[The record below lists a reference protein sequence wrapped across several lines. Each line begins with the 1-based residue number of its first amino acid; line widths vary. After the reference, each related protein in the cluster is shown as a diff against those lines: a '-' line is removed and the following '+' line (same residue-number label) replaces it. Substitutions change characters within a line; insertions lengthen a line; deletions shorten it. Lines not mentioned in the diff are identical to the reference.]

1 MLLKGWFLTK
11 NKKMKATKFYNLKS
25 IIGNDKDFHR
35 KTGTFCKSG
44 VYFWGFT
51 LRDDGNLP
59 ESKDELLVYYIGKS
73 ERNISERIMQ
83 EVTQLIFGGFG
94 TIINHDWLMK
104 NPHKARIFDKQ
115 ESDKIGALDSDVLHK
130 SYGLHVLYDFFGN
143 KKIQPTLDWMRERLI
158 FAWIDTD
165 DIINIPLLE
174 NELHHIVRTNC
185 FGIGKI
191 KTLSP
196 KKDVSNSIQTPLFN
210 QVDWANNVIL
220 RDWLIEVNRNIP

>member
-1 MLLKGWFLTK
+1 
-11 NKKMKATKFYNLKS
+11 MKATSFFKLKD
-25 IIGNDKDFHR
+25 IVGNSNDFHR
-35 KTGTFCKSG
+35 KAGIYCKSG

-51 LRDDGNLP
+51 LQENCNLP
-59 ESKDELLVYYIGKS
+59 GNKDEFVAYYIGKS
-73 ERNISERIMQ
+73 KRNISERIMQ

-94 TIINHDWLMK
+94 TIIDHNWLIK
-104 NPHKARIFDKQ
+104 NPHKTRIFNKQ
-115 ESDKIGALDSDVLHK
+115 ESDKQGTKILDTEVLYK

-143 KKIQPTLDWMRERLI
+143 TKIQPTLDWMRERLI

-191 KTLSP
+191 KTLLP
-196 KKDVSNSIQTPLFN
+196 KKDALNPIQTPLFN
-210 QVDWANNVIL
+210 QVDWTNNIVMK
-220 RDWLIEVNRNIP
+220 DWLIEVNKNIQ